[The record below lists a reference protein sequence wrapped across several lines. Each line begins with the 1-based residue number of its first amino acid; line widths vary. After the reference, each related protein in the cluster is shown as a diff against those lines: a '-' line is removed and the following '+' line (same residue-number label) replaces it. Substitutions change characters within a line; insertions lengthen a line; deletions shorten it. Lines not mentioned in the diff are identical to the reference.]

1 MNAAASPLPDNAAC
15 PRCGGPFRCGAS
27 DPTCACFDLKL
38 TEDMRRRLSAQY
50 AGCLCVT
57 CLLELQREL
66 PGAPPR

>member
-1 MNAAASPLPDNAAC
+1 MPVPALPDNAAC

-50 AGCLCVT
+50 AGCLCVA
-57 CLLELQREL
+57 CLLELQAAMLRE
-66 PGAPPR
+66 PPPR